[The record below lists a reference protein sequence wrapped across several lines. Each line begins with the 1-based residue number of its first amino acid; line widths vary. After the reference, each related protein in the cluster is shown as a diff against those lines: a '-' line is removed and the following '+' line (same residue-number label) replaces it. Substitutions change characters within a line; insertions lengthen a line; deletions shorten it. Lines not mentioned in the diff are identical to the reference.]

1 MVSMVYPS
9 QCPIPIGTS
18 TEQSIPRNEGLGDG
32 AVGKERPCRQTVEA
46 LLAPPSTAW
55 QPMATMG
62 KSASRMSIP
71 ELKVEHHKG
80 RGCLILR

>member
-1 MVSMVYPS
+1 VKGNSRVNNAPTASMVSMVYPS

-55 QPMATMG
+55 QRMAT
-62 KSASRMSIP
+62 AWQQTIHVP
-71 ELKVEHHKG
+71 QT
-80 RGCLILR
+80 